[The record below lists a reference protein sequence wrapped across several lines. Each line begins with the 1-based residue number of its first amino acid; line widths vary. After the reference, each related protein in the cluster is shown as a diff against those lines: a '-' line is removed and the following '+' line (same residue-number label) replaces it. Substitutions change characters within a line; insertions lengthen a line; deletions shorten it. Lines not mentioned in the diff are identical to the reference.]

1 VRLQPVVIHRKGDP
15 TLDQDDYGN
24 EIPDTDTDITAYAYR
39 VSPSSGREIGQ
50 GQQTQ
55 VIVAAGVFPPATPIR
70 AEDELTASGR
80 RYRVVGVFPVPGRDP
95 NTVHHLRADL
105 EAAE

>member
-1 VRLQPVVIHRKGDP
+1 VKLQTITVHRKGDP
-15 TLDQDDYGN
+15 TTDYDDYGN
-24 EIPDTDTDITAYAYR
+24 PVPNADTDITAYAYR
-39 VSPSSGREIGQ
+39 VSPSSGREISQ

-70 AEDELTASGR
+70 AEDELTASGK

-95 NTVHHLRADL
+95 ETVHHLRADL

>member
-15 TLDQDDYGN
+15 STDYDDYGN
-24 EIPDTDTDITAYAYR
+24 PVPNADTDIAAYAYR
-39 VSPSSGREIGQ
+39 VSPSSGREISQ

-70 AEDELTASGR
+70 AQDEMTASGR